1 MPDFYVYLIS
11 SLPMLHFGAKPPFTF
26 AKFLEI
32 CQDKIPKSDAGIIK
46 SLTEGY
52 DSEFSHPALK
62 RWRDFDTALRNELV
76 KIRASRR
83 HVDYL
88 KYVRGDEYIE
98 PYVIHIAMSAYRTPS
113 ILEAE
118 RSLDRERWR
127 ILDELAVG
135 HYFDLDFLIVYA
147 LKLLILERWERINSA
162 DKSRL
167 LEEVLN

>member
-1 MPDFYVYLIS
+1 
-11 SLPMLHFGAKPPFTF
+11 MLHFGARPPFTF

-32 CQDKIPKSDAGIIK
+32 CQDKIPESDAGIIK
-46 SLTEGY
+46 SLTGGY
-52 DSEFSHPALK
+52 APEFSPSALK

-88 KYVRGDEYIE
+88 KYIRGDEYIE
-98 PYVIHIAMSAYRTPS
+98 PYVIHIAMSAHRTPS

-118 RSLDRERWR
+118 RLLDRERWL
-127 ILDELAVG
+127 ILDELAAG
-135 HYFDLDFLIVYA
+135 HYFDLDFLISYA

-162 DKSRL
+162 DKPRL